1 MLASISFAGLLVA
14 TLGAG
19 AAAAQS
25 PEPQTAPGLV
35 LQGPPQG
42 LPQGSAQGLPQGSFE
57 GFRQDMLDL
66 QVDLDSYL
74 SARLQSSRP
83 PVPRLDRR
91 DPRPVVSAGGD
102 RDIDGAYL
110 SGTRA
115 LDTGRWEQAIR
126 QFQRV
131 IEAGGSRVDGAMYWI
146 AWAQNKQGNSAA
158 ALESLTRLRQSYPNS
173 RWVTE
178 ARALDVEIRQ
188 AAGQPVRPEVVADDE
203 LKLMALNSL
212 IRMEDQRAI
221 PMLDKILKGTGPP
234 KLKERALFVL
244 AQDGSPKARQMVT
257 DIAKGAGN
265 PDLQAKAINYLAVF
279 GGTETKQT
287 LSEIYKTSTS
297 IEVKRTVIRAS
308 APSRDRERL
317 LEIAKTEQAAEL
329 RAEAVQQLGALGAQD
344 ELLQLYQ
351 TDLSPEVR
359 RRIVQAMF
367 AGHNPDRLIR
377 LLKIETDE
385 ALRRSIVQN
394 LGQMGSAQGTEALVS
409 IYGTEKDDAVRRAII
424 DAFSN
429 ERNVK
434 VLIDLARKE
443 MDPNL
448 KKRIVE
454 RLSNVKSSEATDYFL
469 ELLSKP

>member
-1 MLASISFAGLLVA
+1 MRRTLTAVSFAGLLVM

-19 AAAAQS
+19 APAAQS
-25 PEPQTAPGLV
+25 REPMMIPG
-35 LQGPPQG
+35 P
-42 LPQGSAQGLPQGSFE
+42 AI
-57 GFRQDMLDL
+57 DL
-66 QVDLDSYL
+66 QLDWDALVDAAL
-74 SARLQSSRP
+74 SARLQSGRP
-83 PVPRLDRR
+83 RAPRP
-91 DPRPVVSAGGD
+91 DPRPLVVVRGD
-102 RDIDGAYL
+102 RDADSAYR

-115 LDTGRWEQAIR
+115 LDSGRWEQAIQ

-131 IEAGGSRVDGAMYWI
+131 IEAGGARVDGAMYWI
-146 AWAQNKQGNSAA
+146 AWAQSKQGNSAA

-178 ARALDVEIRQ
+178 ARALEVEIRQ
-188 AAGQPVRPEVVADDE
+188 ASGQPVRPEVVADDE

-212 IRMEDQRAI
+212 FRMEDQRAI
-221 PMLDKILKGTGPP
+221 PMLDKILKGTGSP

-244 AQDGSPKARQMVT
+244 AQNGSAKARQMVA
-257 DIAKGAGN
+257 DIAKGGGN
-265 PDLQAKAINYLAVF
+265 PDLQAKAVNYLGVF
-279 GGTETKQT
+279 GGAESRQT
-287 LSEIYKTSTS
+287 LVEIYKTSTS
-297 IEVKRTVIRAS
+297 IEVKRSIIRAS
-308 APSRDRERL
+308 VPSGDRERL

-351 TDLSPEVR
+351 TDLSPDVR

-394 LGQMGSAQGTEALVS
+394 LGQMGSAQGTDVLVS
-409 IYGTEKDDAVRRAII
+409 LYGTEKDNAVRRAII
-424 DAFSN
+424 DAFSD
-429 ERNVK
+429 ERSVK

-454 RLSNVKSSEATDYFL
+454 RLSSVKSSEATDYFL

>member
-1 MLASISFAGLLVA
+1 MRPMRRTLTSASFAALLVT

-19 AAAAQS
+19 APAAQS
-25 PEPQTAPGLV
+25 RGPRPPATPRAP
-35 LQGPPQG
+35 
-42 LPQGSAQGLPQGSFE
+42 
-57 GFRQDMLDL
+57 
-66 QVDLDSYL
+66 
-74 SARLQSSRP
+74 RP
-83 PVPRLDRR
+83 PVVVRVER
-91 DPRPVVSAGGD
+91 DAD
-102 RDIDGAYL
+102 AAYR

-115 LDTGRWEQAIR
+115 LDSGRWEQAI
-126 QFQRV
+126 QHFQRV

-146 AWAQNKQGNSAA
+146 AWAQTKQGNSAA

-178 ARALDVEIRQ
+178 GRALEVEIRQ

-212 IRMEDQRAI
+212 VRTEDQRAI

-244 AQDGSPKARQMVT
+244 AQNGSPQARQMVT
-257 DIAKGAGN
+257 DIAKGGGN
-265 PDLQAKAINYLAVF
+265 PDLQAKAVNYLGVF
-279 GGTETKQT
+279 GGVESRQT
-287 LSEIYKTSTS
+287 LVEIYKTSTS
-297 IEVKRTVIRAS
+297 IEVKRSIIRAS
-308 APSRDRERL
+308 LPSRDRERL

-351 TDLSPEVR
+351 TDLSSDVR

-367 AGHNPDRLIR
+367 AGQNPDRLIR

-394 LGQMGSAQGTEALVS
+394 LGQMGSAQGTDALVS
-409 IYGTEKDDAVRRAII
+409 LYGTEKDDAVRRAII

-429 ERNVK
+429 ERNGK
-434 VLIDLARKE
+434 VLVDLARKE

-454 RLSNVKSSEATDYFL
+454 RLSSVKSSEATDYFL